1 MVRRT
6 TYNVNMDVKA
16 STKLMN
22 FAHEHKVP
30 LTLWS
35 SHVTKN
41 VSGGSVNADNPKY
54 TELIDMIYNS
64 PACLFQAIQSAT
76 ASWDAHLIKE
86 IKPLAERIGKFQG
99 RQFTPADPVAMVG
112 FLHPEMI
119 ESPENY
125 IVNIDQ
131 VYNKAGYKVE
141 LTKNDQSTITVVGG
155 IDEDMFK
162 NEMERS
168 IRMIMEDQES
178 QTEGGGN
185 CIVM

>member
-1 MVRRT
+1 MKKT
-6 TYNVNMDVKA
+6 ITKPLPFLFFPKPLKSATA
-16 STKLMN
+16 SWDETDK
-22 FAHEHKVP
+22 EIKP
-30 LTLWS
+30 LAERIGNIKGRQFTCR
-35 SHVTKN
+35 
-41 VSGGSVNADNPKY
+41 SGGDV
-54 TELIDMIYNS
+54 
-64 PACLFQAIQSAT
+64 FQAIQSAT

-86 IKPLAERIGKFQG
+86 IKPLAERIGKYQG

-119 ESPENY
+119 EAPENY
-125 IVNIDQ
+125 IVNIGQED
-131 VYNKAGYKVE
+131 NKAGYKVE

-155 IDEDMFK
+155 IDEDIFK

-168 IRMIMEDQES
+168 IRTIKKDQES